1 MNLNQDQ
8 KPLPVRSSENRR
20 AIDRIQQARERF
32 REITGQYPSVIQ
44 VGEALFAA
52 AYPNALI
59 PHHGASI
66 EGTLIMPRPDVCGKW
81 GLVVIK
87 PPELRHAKTESAA

>member
-8 KPLPVRSSENRR
+8 KPLPVQPSEKSRR
-20 AIDRIQQARERF
+20 ASDRIEQARERF

-44 VGEALFAA
+44 VGESLFAA
-52 AYPNALI
+52 AYPNVLI
-59 PHHGASI
+59 PYHGAAI

-87 PPELRHAKTESAA
+87 PPELRKQVA